1 MNKKS
6 GGGITRRELIKGS
19 VAAGG
24 LTLLGTPAIT
34 AAQQAAAVTPPSPY
48 ADLAD
53 RLGGNLI
60 TPDNDRYDNARKVFN
75 GMIDRHPAAIAR
87 CRGAADVM
95 DVVKYAREHDIAISV
110 RGGGHN
116 VAGKAVKDGA
126 ITIDLGPMQGVWA
139 DPYRMRVRAQG
150 GVRLR
155 ALDREALA
163 VGMVVPSGTVGD
175 TGVAGLTLGGGFG
188 WLQRKHG
195 MTIDNLISADVV
207 TADGEFLVASA
218 SENSDLF
225 WALRGGGGNFGVVTS
240 FEYQAHE
247 AEKIVGGLAL
257 YPESMIRDL
266 LRFYRDFTASAPNS
280 VMTMAGTMIGPPGT
294 PVEGQAAG
302 YIAVCYSGT
311 TSEGERLLQP
321 IKTFGPPAMDLIGP
335 TSFNTIQTLF
345 DAASIPGRQNYWR
358 SNFMYEL
365 SDEVIDM
372 IVARSSELPPSGSL
386 FLVEHMGGAIRDT
399 GPNDTAFSSRDA
411 NHNVSILG
419 IWEDAL
425 KNEEYIAWTRKVGDE
440 LRAYATGGAYV
451 NYMSDDGEAAIKATY
466 EANFNRLIEVK
477 RKYDP
482 DNFFSS
488 NQNIRP

>member
-1 MNKKS
+1 MSNDH
-6 GGGITRRELIKGS
+6 GGITRRELIKGS

-24 LTLLGTPAIT
+24 LTLIGTPVLSV
-34 AAQQAAAVTPPSPY
+34 AQQSAASTPSPH
-48 ADLAD
+48 AELAE
-53 RLGGNLI
+53 RLSGSVI
-60 TPDNDRYDNARKVFN
+60 TPGDERYDDARKVFN

-95 DVVKYAREHDIAISV
+95 DVVKYAREHEIPVSV

-116 VAGKAVKDGA
+116 VAGKAVRDGA
-126 ITIDLGPMQGVWA
+126 ITIDLGPMHGVWA
-139 DPYRMRVRAQG
+139 DPYRKRARAQG
-150 GVRLR
+150 GVRLG
-155 ALDREALA
+155 ALDRETLA
-163 VGMVVPSGTVGD
+163 VDMVIPSGTVTD

-195 MTIDNLISADVV
+195 LTIDALVSADVV
-207 TADGEFLVASA
+207 TADGKFLVASKDQ
-218 SENSDLF
+218 NPDLF

-240 FEYQAHE
+240 FEYE
-247 AEKIVGGLAL
+247 TYPAEEIVGGMAL
-257 YPESMIRDL
+257 YPESMVKDMLHFFRE
-266 LRFYRDFTASAPNS
+266 FTSTAPNS
-280 VMTMAGTMIGPPGT
+280 VMTMAGVMIGPPGT

-302 YIAVCYSGT
+302 YIAVCYSGK

-321 IKTFGPPAMDLIGP
+321 IKDFGPPALDLIGP
-335 TSFNTIQTLF
+335 MPFTGIQTMF
-345 DAASIPGRQNYWR
+345 DAASPSGRQNYWR

-372 IVARSSELPPSGSL
+372 IVARADELPPSGSI
-386 FLVEHMGGAIRDT
+386 FLLEHMGGAIRDV

-411 NHNVSILG
+411 NYNVSVLG
-419 IWEDAL
+419 VWEDAS
-425 KNEEYIAWTRKVGDE
+425 KNDEYIAWTREVGNE
-440 LRAYATGGAYV
+440 LREHATGGAYV
-451 NYMSDDGEAAIKATY
+451 NYMAEEGEDAVKATY
-466 EANFNRLIEVK
+466 EANLARLIEVK